1 MSDAQVFAARGY
13 REYLRARM
21 FMGRESQRGMMA
33 ELARA
38 ARVHPTMITH
48 VFKGEAELS
57 LEQAIHVAA
66 HLRFDEEETERLL
79 NMVMLERAGTEETRR
94 FFRRRL
100 ERANCRNGERL
111 RLFSDWLPAALM
123 LLLGGTGGG
132 TVAGLAQGAHAD
144 VSRVERALLLL
155 EAHGY
160 CRREGETWLRVEE
173 LRAADE
179 AERELS
185 RYVWRDLAS
194 ARQKEGFSLAGPIL
208 CSEERARDLRRLV
221 EGWLADS
228 DRAERE
234 GAIRALAISLVP
246 L

>member
-1 MSDAQVFAARGY
+1 MSDAQVSAARGY

-21 FMGRESQRGMMA
+21 HVGRESQRGMMA

-57 LEQAIHVAA
+57 PEQAIRVAA
-66 HLRFDEEETERLL
+66 HLGLNEEETDRLL
-79 NMVMLERAGTEETRR
+79 TMVMLERAGTEEARR

-100 ERANCRNGERL
+100 ERADSRNGERL

-132 TVAGLAQGAHAD
+132 TAAGLAARAHVD
-144 VSRVERALLLL
+144 VGRVERALILL

-185 RYVWRDLAS
+185 RCVWRDLAS
-194 ARQKEGFSLAGPIL
+194 ARQEGGFSLAGPVL
-208 CSEERARDLRRLV
+208 CSEERARDFRRLV

-228 DRAERE
+228 GRAGQE
-234 GAIRALAISLVP
+234 GAVRALAISLIP